1 MAKIVVENQ
10 HKDLWMEINKCES
23 NGLSDKPVLDESNG
37 TVVHD
42 KKGKEKLWAKH
53 FGDLLG

>member
-1 MAKIVVENQ
+1 
-10 HKDLWMEINKCES
+10 MEI

-42 KKGKEKLWAKH
+42 KKDKEQLWAKQ
-53 FGDLLG
+53 FGDLL

>member
-1 MAKIVVENQ
+1 
-10 HKDLWMEINKCES
+10 MEINKCES
-23 NGLSDKPVLDESNG
+23 NGLSDKPVLDESKG